1 MLTLRQIEVFRA
13 VMSAQTLVGAASRLK
28 VAQPTITKTI
38 RRIEDVLKTPL
49 FDRRGGRLVP
59 TAEARRMLAE
69 VDRAFEQLEGA
80 ISRAARIA
88 RSWEGVFRF
97 GASPSVGRVLVP
109 RAIASFVRDRPELSV
124 HFEILSVSQVLD
136 YLITGPGEG
145 VVTLFPIVHGH
156 VRSAMVGTGRLVGLV
171 PHGLPQACA
180 ECRSARDLAD
190 ATLFIFEPHSVH
202 GQMLNRFL
210 STAHIEPPRTH
221 VVRFAET
228 AIGLAE
234 AGAGIAVIDEFSAM
248 SVDLTRVTV
257 LPIQGSDLFQVYVH
271 RNLERVQSRFMHLL
285 ETALR
290 QELTALSGLDPRMAG
305 RSRDIAT

>member
-13 VMSAQTLVGAASRLK
+13 VMVAQTVIGAASRLK
-28 VAQPTITKTI
+28 VAQPTVTKTI
-38 RRIEDVLKTPL
+38 RRIEDILKTQL
-49 FDRRGGRLVP
+49 FDRSGGRLAP
-59 TAEARRMLAE
+59 TAEARRILAE
-69 VDRAFEQLEGA
+69 VDRAFEHLEGA

-88 RSWEGVFRF
+88 QSWEGVFRF

-136 YLITGPGEG
+136 YLISGPGEG
-145 VVTLFPIVHGH
+145 AVTMFPIVHGH
-156 VRSAMVGTGRLVGLV
+156 VRSVAVGTGRLVGLV
-171 PHGLPQACA
+171 PHALPQACMKSL
-180 ECRSARDLAD
+180 SAGDLAD
-190 ATLFIFEPHSVH
+190 ATLIVFEPHSVH

-210 STAHIEPPRTH
+210 STGQVEPRRTH

-234 AGAGIAVIDEFSAM
+234 ASVGVAMVDEFSAM
-248 SVDLTRVTV
+248 SVDRTRVAV
-257 LPIQGSDLFQVYVH
+257 VPIADGELFEVYVH
-271 RNLERVQSRFMHLL
+271 RNLERVQSRFMRLL

-290 QELTALSGLDPRMAG
+290 HELATLSAAP
-305 RSRDIAT
+305 